1 MANIQRGDSR
11 QYFQQVA
18 GQTNIGDMALL
29 ANQALNTG
37 VSTVQKANESN
48 LANNQIDLSTKFLAK
63 NNEINT
69 KWQADPTNPE
79 REVEIQEAFEEL
91 ANSYDINPV
100 CQGQWN
106 TIKNNVYNRYKTH
119 NAQWVEN
126 QQNTNIENNL
136 KNGYEA
142 LTNQISML
150 GLNGSNV
157 NDMRLIYANGI
168 EGLRTT
174 ATARLGSVVV
184 DNFLKDADH
193 DIMTTYISA
202 VALNNPL
209 EAQRLLQDESVRN
222 DIGRAETLEK
232 LENYVASS
240 LSNQQKRTAVAELG
254 TVLRSMNS
262 QEADD
267 IINGKADLNK
277 VMRFIEGNKNLPEG
291 SKDLVLGIYG
301 IGSKTDYYYDRD
313 TKKIVKKDEA
323 GSGSSNRLT
332 ALKKMS
338 KSDKEDLAVDLESQL
353 YDLFSFEETKKVN
366 PKKAVKKG
374 QANQIQSDVLSRME
388 MVAEAQGQI
397 DQAWNA
403 GVITKAKRQ
412 ELMSKFIQPMTDYLE
427 NNLVELDERQGFVG
441 SKLGYD
447 KLKKA
452 FSADDIP
459 ENHTAKIRAKKQ
471 EMLIAQGAYYSNLDA
486 VRKKMNLQ
494 SIYDIETLPAEQQR
508 EIYKTASEEAIKYA
522 QKYSSH
528 PEQYFKVQYPQLY
541 NQGVA
546 LFGTKD
552 GDMVARRVA
561 TKIYNAPEAEK
572 IDVKKEY
579 GDAITEMYAIKK
591 DKAMMTKIKMYEKY
605 NTMKAPQ
612 PKYAPYVGI
621 SNRDEYFADLEK
633 YNKYQQERMN
643 KLGVTDADVAETA
656 QKHKL
661 TKSQVLSMLE
671 MQRHKEKTGKD
682 FSTVDYE

>member
-1 MANIQRGDSR
+1 MANIERGDQRKYYQQEASR
-11 QYFQQVA
+11 
-18 GQTNIGDMALL
+18 TNIGDMALL
-29 ANQALNTG
+29 ANEALNTG
-37 VSTVQKANESN
+37 MSITQKANEST

-69 KWQADPTNPE
+69 KYQADPTNPE
-79 REVEIQEAFEEL
+79 REVELQEAFEEL
-91 ANSYDINPV
+91 ANSYEINPL
-100 CQGQWN
+100 CQGQWH

-119 NAQWVEN
+119 NAEWVEK
-126 QQNTNIENNL
+126 QQNINIETNL

-150 GLNGSNV
+150 GLNGSSV
-157 NDMRLIYANGI
+157 DEMRLIYANGI
-168 EGLRTT
+168 EGLRTS

-193 DIMTTYISA
+193 DVMTTYISA
-202 VALNNPL
+202 MALNNPL
-209 EAQRLLQDESVRN
+209 EAQRLLQDEGVRN

-232 LENYVASS
+232 LDNYVATS

-277 VMRFIEGNKNLPEG
+277 VMRFIESNKNLPEG
-291 SKDLVLGIYG
+291 SKDLVLDMYG
-301 IGSKTDYYYDRD
+301 IGKRTEYYYDRD
-313 TKKIVKKDEA
+313 KKKIVKNDEA
-323 GSGSSNRLT
+323 GSGSSTRLT
-332 ALKKMS
+332 ALKKLS

-366 PKKAVKKG
+366 PKRVIKKG
-374 QANQIQSDVLSRME
+374 QAEELQGGVLERMQ

-412 ELMSKFIQPMTDYLE
+412 ELMSKFIEPMSDYLE
-427 NNLVELDERQGFVG
+427 NNLMELDERQGFIG

-452 FSADDIP
+452 FSTEDIP
-459 ENHTAKIRAKKQ
+459 ESHTAKIRAKKQ
-471 EMLIAQGAYYSNLDA
+471 EMLIAQGAYYSTLDA
-486 VRKKMNLQ
+486 YKKKLNLQ
-494 SIYDIETLPAEQQR
+494 SIYDIENLPAEQQR

-522 QKYSSH
+522 QKHSSH
-528 PEQYFKVQYPQLY
+528 PEYYFKSQYPQLY

-552 GDMVARRVA
+552 GDMVARHVA
-561 TKIYNAPEAEK
+561 TKIYNAPEGEK
-572 IDVKKEY
+572 IDVKKEFSDSIVDMKAKKKQEATDLVNSIIAVNKRY
-579 GDAITEMYAIKK
+579 YAERGNDSGFILREDMEQRAKMLGFHSLNEFEYDAIHNKRVRPEQYLI
-591 DKAMMTKIKMYEKY
+591 YLEEK
-605 NTMKAPQ
+605 Q
-612 PKYAPYVGI
+612 
-621 SNRDEYFADLEK
+621 REK
-633 YNKYQQERMN
+633 RRK
-643 KLGVTDADVAETA
+643 
-656 QKHKL
+656 
-661 TKSQVLSMLE
+661 
-671 MQRHKEKTGKD
+671 GK
-682 FSTVDYE
+682 

>member
-1 MANIQRGDSR
+1 MSIQRGDDR
-11 QYFQQVA
+11 KYFQHQALKSYAGEVA
-18 GQTNIGDMALL
+18 QLVNDG
-29 ANQALNTG
+29 LNTG
-37 VSTVQKANESN
+37 VSIAQKANESN
-48 LANNQIDLSTKFLAK
+48 LANNQISLSTEFMAK

-69 KWQADPTNPE
+69 KYQADPTNPE
-79 REVEIQEAFEEL
+79 REIEIQEAFEEL
-91 ANSYDINPV
+91 ANSYEINPV
-100 CQGQWN
+100 CQGQWS
-106 TIKNNVYNRYKTH
+106 TIKNNIYNRYKVH
-119 NAQWVEN
+119 NAEWVEK
-126 QQNTNIENNL
+126 QQNTNIETNL
-136 KNGYEA
+136 RNGYET

-150 GLNGSNV
+150 GLNGSSV
-157 NDMRLIYANGI
+157 DEMRLIYANGI

-202 VALNNPL
+202 LALNNPL
-209 EAQRLLQDESVRN
+209 EAQRLLQDEGVKS

-232 LENYVASS
+232 LENYVSSS

-254 TVLRSMNS
+254 SVLRSMNS
-262 QEADD
+262 QEAND

-313 TKKIVKKDEA
+313 KKKIVKKDEV

-353 YDLFSFEETKKVN
+353 YDLFSFEEETKKVN

-374 QANQIQSDVLSRME
+374 QANQIQSEVLERME

-427 NNLVELDERQGFVG
+427 NNLVELDERQGFIG

-447 KLKKA
+447 KLKKT
-452 FSADDIP
+452 FSTEDIP
-459 ENHTAKIRAKKQ
+459 ENKTAQIRARKQ
-471 EMLIAQGAYYSNLDA
+471 EMLIAQGAYYSNLDKA
-486 VRKKMNLQ
+486 RQQLNLG
-494 SIYDIETLPAEQQR
+494 SIYDLENLSLEKQR
-508 EIYKTASEEAIKYA
+508 VIYKNASEEAIKYA
-522 QKYSSH
+522 QRYSSY
-528 PEQYFKVQYPQLY
+528 PEKYFKTQYPQLY
-541 NQGVA
+541 NQGVT

-561 TKIYNAPEAEK
+561 TKIYNAPEGEK
-572 IDVKKEY
+572 VDVKKEY
-579 GDAITEMYAIKK
+579 GEAITEMYSIKK
-591 DKAMMTKIKMYEKY
+591 DKAMMTKIKMYELYHAPKMPKTQYAPFLGVVQTEEYNKELQKY
-605 NTMKAPQ
+605 N
-612 PKYAPYVGI
+612 
-621 SNRDEYFADLEK
+621 EL
-633 YNKYQQERMN
+633 QQKRAEA
-643 KLGVTDADVAETA
+643 LGVTEADVAETA
-656 QKHKL
+656 KKYNL
-661 TKSQVLSMLE
+661 SKSEVLSALE
-671 MQRHKEKTGKD
+671 IQQYRSKTGKD
-682 FSTVDYE
+682 FSVFEYE